1 MSVVTTTTSKKK
13 KALVKNVVSYEKLVD
28 LTYALRTDLST
39 QRWEVEWFWKWVRPR
54 EVDFIGGK
62 FSTAASSGG
71 GKTPT
76 MCRKV
81 VMVVTAK
88 AKAVVDIGPKKK
100 GIGQREMKDKDREGK
115 R

>member
-1 MSVVTTTTSKKK
+1 
-13 KALVKNVVSYEKLVD
+13 
-28 LTYALRTDLST
+28 
-39 QRWEVEWFWKWVRPR
+39 
-54 EVDFIGGK
+54 
-62 FSTAASSGG
+62 
-71 GKTPT
+71 

-88 AKAVVDIGPKKK
+88 AKAVVDIGPKTK